1 LAVRV
6 RDFLEAMG
14 QAIPPGS
21 VLGTVFGKEDTN
33 MALHSFATS
42 WKCFIF
48 AKKDWLWSS

>member
-1 LAVRV
+1 V

-14 QAIPPGS
+14 QAIPPGF
-21 VLGTVFGKEDTN
+21 VLGAVFGKEDTN